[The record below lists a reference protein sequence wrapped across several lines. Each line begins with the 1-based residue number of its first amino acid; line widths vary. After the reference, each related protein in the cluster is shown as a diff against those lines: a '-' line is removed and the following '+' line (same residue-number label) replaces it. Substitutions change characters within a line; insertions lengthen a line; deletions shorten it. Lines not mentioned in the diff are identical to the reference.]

1 MLANSMSME
10 AWFTSLYL
18 HGLMK
23 LSQDRDTER
32 QFNSFC
38 SHNWAAWRI
47 YACISFT
54 CESYRENKLD
64 DVIEKG
70 SGVISMPLLKFIKS
84 WQHKVVGAPLS
95 RAMVFL
101 LQETQLVI
109 PLIGCNYWIYW
120 VLSRYSNIDR
130 KYTSFMI
137 PSSQSLDHIPV
148 FMSLTTL
155 WLVREAKN
163 SAAMNIHLGSFSW
176 LKFQCDKFLISYL
189 AHAWVPDPEYE
200 PAWWVGEGSPMLGI
214 AISNGATFNQVF
226 TTCLTCTWWSS
237 FVQIAIIITGV
248 PWDPGD
254 LNGNGLGSSRIFRR
268 GECHVLEMITGSKE
282 ALGWA
287 SGHGPSGIATS
298 CAKREQ
304 LQQAGHQ
311 RII

>member
-1 MLANSMSME
+1 ME

-84 WQHKVVGAPLS
+84 WQHKAVGAPLS

-101 LQETQLVI
+101 LQEAQLVI
-109 PLIGCNYWIYW
+109 PIIGCNYWIYW

-130 KYTSFMI
+130 KYTSFMM

-148 FMSLTTL
+148 FM
-155 WLVREAKN
+155 
-163 SAAMNIHLGSFSW
+163 
-176 LKFQCDKFLISYL
+176 
-189 AHAWVPDPEYE
+189 
-200 PAWWVGEGSPMLGI
+200 
-214 AISNGATFNQVF
+214 
-226 TTCLTCTWWSS
+226 
-237 FVQIAIIITGV
+237 
-248 PWDPGD
+248 
-254 LNGNGLGSSRIFRR
+254 
-268 GECHVLEMITGSKE
+268 
-282 ALGWA
+282 
-287 SGHGPSGIATS
+287 
-298 CAKREQ
+298 
-304 LQQAGHQ
+304 
-311 RII
+311 